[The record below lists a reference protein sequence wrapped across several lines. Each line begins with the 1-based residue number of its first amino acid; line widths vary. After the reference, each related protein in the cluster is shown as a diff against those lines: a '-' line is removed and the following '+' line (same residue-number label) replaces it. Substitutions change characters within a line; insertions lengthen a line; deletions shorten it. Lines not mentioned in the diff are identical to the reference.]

1 MLRTLSRGLVVVT
14 ACISLAWAGKHSSP
28 PIANVKN
35 GTYVGLHNDFYD
47 VDYFLGMPFA
57 QAPAGELRLAL
68 PASLNTT
75 FGVRNATELGP
86 GCIEFSVRNF
96 NILYFRPTLIIW
108 F

>member
-1 MLRTLSRGLVVVT
+1 MLRTLSRVLVVVT
-14 ACISLAWAGKHSSP
+14 ACISLAWAGKHSHP

-57 QAPAGELRLAL
+57 HAPRLAL

-86 GCIEFSVRNF
+86 GCIEFSVCNF
-96 NILYFRPTLIIW
+96 NILCFRPTLIIW